1 MPFTPM
7 VIIVTLILL
16 LIVFFIGYILAIC
29 SAIDDLKKWIDN
41 VEHKAMNNT
50 QRIIQVETKMEER
63 FARVTLKLEEKVDKL
78 NAGEMYYDEDW
89 IDK

>member
-1 MPFTPM
+1 MTFTPM
-7 VIIVTLILL
+7 VIIIALILL

-78 NAGEMYYDEDW
+78 NVGETYYDDDW
-89 IDK
+89 LDK